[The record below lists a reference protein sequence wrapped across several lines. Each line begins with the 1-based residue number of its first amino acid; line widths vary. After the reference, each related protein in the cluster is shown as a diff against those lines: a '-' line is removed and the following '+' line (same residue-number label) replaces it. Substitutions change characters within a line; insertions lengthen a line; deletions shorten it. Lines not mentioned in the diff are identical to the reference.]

1 MNPTKKR
8 GFAVMDMETR
18 RRISSLGGKE
28 AHRRG
33 TAHEWTPAEA
43 RVAGQKGGK
52 ASQRARGDR
61 QP

>member
-1 MNPTKKR
+1 MDPKKR

-33 TAHEWTPAEA
+33 TAHEWTPQEA
-43 RVAGQKGGK
+43 RLAGQKGGK
-52 ASQRARGDR
+52 ASQRVRSERRA
-61 QP
+61 